1 MAKNITPEI
10 VKALFVGFAKNFKD
24 GLAKAPSQ
32 YTKIATVVKSS
43 TASNTYAWLGQM
55 PKLTEWIGKRAI
67 TAIQSHGYSIVN
79 KSYANGVEILR
90 TDVEDDNEGVYSP
103 LIEELGRS
111 AGEQP
116 DELVFGALKAGFT
129 TACYD
134 GQYFFDTDHPVG
146 ANVDGTSPTSVSNI
160 TDDGTGVT
168 EENAWYLL
176 DTSRALKPIIFQ
188 ERQPPKPAQ
197 ITDANAEKVFME
209 DVYTYGVDSRCNV
222 GYGFW
227 QMAHAV
233 KGKLNADNLWK
244 AIEAMRTVR
253 GDGDKR
259 LAIKPTVLVVP
270 PSLEKVATQL
280 LERELTSENGAT
292 VSNEL
297 KNIKL
302 ELIIGDYL

>member
-10 VKALFVGFAKNFKD
+10 VKALFIGFAKNFKD

-168 EENAWYLL
+168 EDNAWYLL

>member
-1 MAKNITPEI
+1 MAKNVTPEI

-32 YTKIATVVKSS
+32 YTKIATVVKSR
-43 TASNTYAWLGQM
+43 TASNSYAWLGQM
-55 PKLTEWIGKRAI
+55 PKLTEWVGKRTI
-67 TAIQSHGYSIVN
+67 TAIQSHGYSIEN
-79 KSYANGVEILR
+79 KSFANGVSIKR

-103 LIEELGRS
+103 LIEDLGLA
-111 AGEQP
+111 AGTQP
-116 DELVFGALKAGFT
+116 DELVFGALKAGFS

-146 ANVDGTSPTSVSNI
+146 ANVDGTSPVSVSNI

-188 ERQPPKPAQ
+188 ERQPPRPAQ
-197 ITDANAEKVFME
+197 MTDANAQKVFEE

-227 QMAHAV
+227 QQAHAV
-233 KGKLNADNLWK
+233 KGKLTPENLWK
-244 AIEAMRTVR
+244 AIGAMRAVR
-253 GDGDKR
+253 GDGDHR
-259 LAIKPTVLVVP
+259 LGIKPTVLVVP
-270 PSLEKVATQL
+270 PSLEKEAVQL
-280 LERELTSENGAT
+280 LEREFRVENGAT
-292 VSNEL
+292 VDNEF
-297 KNIKL
+297 KGRL
-302 ELIIGDYL
+302 ELIVADYL

>member
-1 MAKNITPEI
+1 MANVTPEL
-10 VKALFVGFAKNFKD
+10 VKALFVGFGKNFKD

-32 YTKIATVVKSS
+32 FSKIATVVKST

-55 PKLTEWIGKRAI
+55 PKLTEWIGKRTI

-79 KSYANGVEILR
+79 KSWANGVEIKR
-90 TDVEDDNEGVYSP
+90 TDIEDDNVGVYSP

-116 DELVFGALKAGFT
+116 DELVFGALKAGFS

-146 ANVDGTSPTSVSNI
+146 ANVDGTSHQSVSNI
-160 TDDGTGVT
+160 TDDGTNVT

-176 DTSRALKPIIFQ
+176 DCSRALKPIIFQ
-188 ERQPPKPAQ
+188 ERKAPIPAQ
-197 ITDANAEKVFME
+197 MTDANSEKVFME
-209 DVYTYGVDSRCNV
+209 DVLTYGVDSRCNV

-233 KGKLNADNLWK
+233 KGKLTAENLWK
-244 AIEAMRTVR
+244 AIKAMRAVR

-270 PSLEKVATQL
+270 TALQEEATKL
-280 LERELTSENGAT
+280 LERELRVENGAA
-292 VSNEL
+292 VDNEF
-297 KNIKL
+297 KNMKL
-302 ELIIGDYL
+302 ELIVADYL

>member
-1 MAKNITPEI
+1 MANVTPEL
-10 VKALFVGFAKNFKD
+10 VKALFVGFGKNFKD

-32 YTKIATVVKSS
+32 FSKIATVVKST

-55 PKLTEWIGKRAI
+55 PKLTEWIGKRTI

-79 KSYANGVEILR
+79 KSWANGVEIKR
-90 TDVEDDNEGVYSP
+90 TDIEDDNVGVYSP

-168 EENAWYLL
+168 AENAWYLL
-176 DTSRALKPIIFQ
+176 DCSRALKPIIFQ
-188 ERQPPKPAQ
+188 ERKAPIPAQ
-197 ITDANAEKVFME
+197 MTYANSEKVFME
-209 DVYTYGVDSRCNV
+209 DVLTYGVDSRCNV

-233 KGKLNADNLWK
+233 KGKLTAENLWK
-244 AIEAMRTVR
+244 AIKAMRAVR

-259 LAIKPTVLVVP
+259 LGIRPTTLVVP
-270 PSLEKVATQL
+270 TALQEEAVKL
-280 LERELTSENGAT
+280 LERELRVENGAA
-292 VSNEL
+292 VDNEF
-297 KNIKL
+297 KNMKL
-302 ELIIGDYL
+302 ELIVADYL

>member
-233 KGKLNADNLWK
+233 KGKLTADNLWK